1 MSIGDRI
8 KAKRLGLKLTQ
19 QDLSKELRITPQ
31 HISAIEQNKRLPS
44 LPMLEKLAEELGVT
58 IDYLVTGKESVLCG
72 LLPAIKADPRLS
84 LKARRAVASIIEEL
98 YEKASTADKVII
110 RKIAADLPTPASRP
124 AAP

>member
-19 QDLSKELRITPQ
+19 QDLSKELHITPQ

-58 IDYLVTGKESVLCG
+58 IDYLVTGKESVLTG

-110 RKIAADLPTPASRP
+110 RKITVDTPPLASP

>member
-19 QDLSKELRITPQ
+19 QDLSKELHITPQ

-58 IDYLVTGKESVLCG
+58 IDFLVTGKESVLTG

-98 YEKASTADKVII
+98 YERASTADKVII
-110 RKIAADLPTPASRP
+110 RKIAADLPAAAVNPAT
-124 AAP
+124 